1 MTISDKKFELENY
14 LPYQLVK
21 LAKKVADAG
30 NTEFAAPFNVSLAEW
45 RILAT
50 IGQAGTIS
58 SRGLPDRTFMDKSK
72 VSRALI
78 KLEAKKLI
86 AREPNNEDNRS
97 VLLKFTPGGIEL
109 YNMLIKLAQNWEA
122 DLLSIFDEQERATF
136 IESLAK
142 LHDKIRISDSQQPQT
157 SGLEKN

>member
-97 VLLKFTPGGIEL
+97 ALLKFTPRGVEL
-109 YNMLIKLAQNWEA
+109 YNMLVRLALQWET
-122 DLLSIFDEQERATF
+122 DLISVFSTEEQSAF
-136 IESLAK
+136 IS
-142 LHDKIRISDSQQPQT
+142 S
-157 SGLEKN
+157 LEKLENKIKKPNSE

>member
-1 MTISDKKFELENY
+1 MYTNSSDKKFELEQY

-21 LAKKVADAG
+21 LAKRVADAG

-58 SRGLPDRTFMDKSK
+58 SRGLPGLTFMDKSK

-78 KLEAKKLI
+78 KLETKKLI

-97 VLLKFTPGGIEL
+97 ALLKFTPRGIEL
-109 YNMLIKLAQNWEA
+109 YNMLIKLAQKWEA
-122 DLLSIFDEQERATF
+122 ELLSVFNEEEQATF

-142 LHDKIRISDSQQPQT
+142 LDEKIRTSDP
-157 SGLEKN
+157 E

>member
-1 MTISDKKFELENY
+1 MATSDNIFELEKY

-30 NTEFAAPFNVSLAEW
+30 NAEFAAPFNVSLAEW

-78 KLEAKKLI
+78 KLETKKLI
-86 AREPNNEDNRS
+86 DREQNSEDNRS
-97 VLLKFTPGGIEL
+97 ALLKFTPRGVEL
-109 YNMLIKLAQNWEA
+109 YNMLVRLALQWETDLISVFSTEEQNAFISSLERLENKIKKPNSE
-122 DLLSIFDEQERATF
+122 
-136 IESLAK
+136 
-142 LHDKIRISDSQQPQT
+142 
-157 SGLEKN
+157 

>member
-1 MTISDKKFELENY
+1 MKEGPIAINDSKFELENY
-14 LPYQLVK
+14 LPYRLVK
-21 LAKKVADAG
+21 LAKKIADAG
-30 NTEFAAPFNVSLAEW
+30 NAEFAAPFNVSLAEW

-86 AREPNNEDNRS
+86 AREQNNEDNRS
-97 VLLKFTPGGIEL
+97 ALLKFTPRGVEL
-109 YNMLIKLAQNWEA
+109 YNMLVRLAQEWETN
-122 DLLSIFDEQERATF
+122 LLSVFNEEERATF
-136 IESLAK
+136 IENLAK
-142 LHDKIRISDSQQPQT
+142 LDDKIRKPDP
-157 SGLEKN
+157 E

>member
-86 AREPNNEDNRS
+86 AREPNSQDNRS
-97 VLLKFTPGGIEL
+97 TLLKFTPRGIEL
-109 YNMLIKLAQNWEA
+109 YNMLVRLAQDWEA
-122 DLLSIFDEQERATF
+122 NLLSVFSTEEQTTLVA
-136 IESLAK
+136 SLTK
-142 LHDKIRISDSQQPQT
+142 LEKKIQT
-157 SGLEKN
+157 SDLK

>member
-1 MTISDKKFELENY
+1 MATPDNIFELEKY

-30 NTEFAAPFNVSLAEW
+30 NAEFAAPFNVSLAEW

-78 KLEAKKLI
+78 KLETKKLI
-86 AREPNNEDNRS
+86 DREQNSEDNRS
-97 VLLKFTPGGIEL
+97 ALLKFTPRGVEL
-109 YNMLIKLAQNWEA
+109 YNMLVRLALQWET
-122 DLLSIFDEQERATF
+122 DLISVFSTEEQSAF
-136 IESLAK
+136 IS
-142 LHDKIRISDSQQPQT
+142 S
-157 SGLEKN
+157 LEKLENKIKKPNSE

>member
-86 AREPNNEDNRS
+86 AREPNSQDNRS
-97 VLLKFTPGGIEL
+97 ALLKFTPRGIEL
-109 YNMLIKLAQNWEA
+109 YNMLVRLAQDWEA
-122 DLLSIFDEQERATF
+122 NLLSVFSTEEQTTLVA
-136 IESLAK
+136 SLTK
-142 LHDKIRISDSQQPQT
+142 LEKKIQT
-157 SGLEKN
+157 SDLK

>member
-1 MTISDKKFELENY
+1 MATPDNIFELEKY

-30 NTEFAAPFNVSLAEW
+30 NAEFAAPFNVSLAEW

-78 KLEAKKLI
+78 KLETKKLI
-86 AREPNNEDNRS
+86 DREQNSEDNRS
-97 VLLKFTPGGIEL
+97 ALLKFTPRGVEL
-109 YNMLIKLAQNWEA
+109 YNMLVRLALQWET
-122 DLLSIFDEQERATF
+122 DLISVFSTEEQSAF
-136 IESLAK
+136 IS
-142 LHDKIRISDSQQPQT
+142 S
-157 SGLEKN
+157 LEKLENKIK